1 MIGVKAYRRLQRLGD
16 NCEGWEMTAQAGRW
30 LVDKTA
36 IYQPSTHYPTT
47 CYTPAGRYGRFFCYK
62 TKKGG
67 DKASLNVVLGGFEPP
82 QFFLYQD
89 CSNKKETLK
98 EPP

>member
-47 CYTPAGRYGRFFCYK
+47 RYTPAGRYGRFFCYK
-62 TKKGG
+62 TKTE
-67 DKASLNVVLGGFEPP
+67 ALSSLRLSCPRRIRTTTNRTKTCCATITP
-82 QFFLYQD
+82 
-89 CSNKKETLK
+89 
-98 EPP
+98 

>member
-1 MIGVKAYRRLQRLGD
+1 MIGVKAYRRLQRLVD

-62 TKKGG
+62 TKKEAI
-67 DKASLNVVLGGFEPP
+67 KPP
-82 QFFLYQD
+82 
-89 CSNKKETLK
+89 
-98 EPP
+98 

>member
-47 CYTPAGRYGRFFCYK
+47 RYTHAGRYGIFFWLTRK
-62 TKKGG
+62 TLCLPK
-67 DKASLNVVLGGFEPP
+67 DH
-82 QFFLYQD
+82 
-89 CSNKKETLK
+89 
-98 EPP
+98 

>member
-1 MIGVKAYRRLQRLGD
+1 MTRWEDDWCEGLQTAAEAYRRL
-16 NCEGWEMTAQAGRW
+16 NGWEMTAKAGRW

-62 TKKGG
+62 TKKEAI
-67 DKASLNVVLGGFEPP
+67 KPP
-82 QFFLYQD
+82 
-89 CSNKKETLK
+89 
-98 EPP
+98 